1 MQIRPAV
8 VPVAEKY
15 FELAKGVGV
24 AIFGVAIMAIILS
37 FVAPFL
43 VGAVGGEIAEKPS
56 TSSWIDTGVN
66 ERPDNLDVSATR
78 EQAVQLDGE
87 GYVEAPEPPLNDS
100 WTTCSVGALTEGV
113 NQRAHYTLLAI
124 DNETVTLRF
133 ADGNWTARYI
143 PDNGSETAASAAAS
157 SPTDL
162 TAVCGRYDNTT
173 NTLDLVVDGTVAASS
188 ADGQVDQTRQPS
200 VAWNGTVD
208 ETRVWGRALSDS
220 DLAAYGDDP
229 VTALPGTDRQL
240 RVMFDED
247 LGGETRAHSANG
259 RAGLIGTATIGS
271 PGVPRP
277 GISEGADW
285 EARNDGSFQIRAVEG
300 GYLDSAP
307 IVFVAWPGGPFGS
320 IVSTLFNVG
329 PAALSLLVVAVLV
342 MAANILLREF
352 EGGGF

>member
-1 MQIRPAV
+1 M
-8 VPVAEKY
+8 AEEY

-43 VGAVGGEIAEKPS
+43 TGAVGGDIAEKPS

-66 ERPDNLDVSATR
+66 ERPDNLDVAATR

-87 GYVEAPEPPLNDS
+87 GYVAAPEPALNDS
-100 WTTCSVGALTEGV
+100 WTACSVGALSEGV
-113 NQRAHYTLLAI
+113 NQQAHYTLLAI
-124 DNETVTLRF
+124 ANETVTLRF

-143 PDNGSETAASAAAS
+143 PDNESETAASAAAS

-173 NTLDLVVDGTVAASS
+173 DTLDLAVDGTVAASS

-200 VAWNGTVD
+200 VAWDGTID

-247 LGGETRAHSANG
+247 LGGETRTHNANG
-259 RAGLIGTATIGS
+259 RAGLVGTATIGD

-277 GISEGADW
+277 GISEGDDW
-285 EARNDGSFQIRAVEG
+285 EARNDGTFEIRAVEG
-300 GYLDSAP
+300 GYLDGAP
-307 IVFVAWPGGPFGS
+307 IVFITGGIGPFGS
-320 IVSTLFNVG
+320 VISILFNIG
-329 PAALSLLVVAVLV
+329 PAALSLLVVAVLAV
-342 MAANILLREF
+342 AANIVLREF